1 MNEWDLQATLTQR
14 WLASPPDINPF
25 GKMDLVAWE
34 LMFPSW
40 DINYKTTRWDEPSID
55 FVFLSQ
61 AGAFVLVELKN
72 VIPDRS
78 RFLSACCQVSHRAVQ
93 FVNTYSKERLQ
104 KAFDYCMQ
112 GACGRSIAE
121 SSATNRIATRLTNLS
136 SSREDLSIYRVV
148 AATSFP
154 KKHEALLDQI
164 NGSSYLDM
172 LRIIGVPTKTAK
184 ERKRFHSLAARDYD
198 RLRSNQ
204 IALFSVPTI
213 APAHIDQCHPSTK

>member
-1 MNEWDLQATLTQR
+1 MNEWDLQGALTEQ
-14 WLASPPDINPF
+14 WLASPPDIDQL

-40 DINYKTTRWDEPSID
+40 DINYKTTRWNEPSID

-72 VIPDRS
+72 IIPDRS
-78 RFLSACCQVSHRAVQ
+78 RFLSAYCQVSHRAVQ

-104 KAFDYCMQ
+104 KAFDSCMQ
-112 GACGRSIAE
+112 GACGRSMAE
-121 SSATNRIATRLTNLS
+121 SSATSRVATRLNNLS

-148 AATSFP
+148 AATAFP

-164 NGSSYLDM
+164 NGSSYSDM
-172 LRIIGVPTKTAK
+172 LRLIGVPTKTSK
-184 ERKRFHSLAARDYD
+184 ERQRFHALTARDYD
-198 RLRSNQ
+198 MLRSNPVS
-204 IALFSVPTI
+204 LFSVPTKN
-213 APAHIDQCHPSTK
+213 AHADQCHPPTK